1 MRDKLEKNYCKEL
14 ERINKTDL
22 IPIREK
28 AIMYSKLNIL
38 EKVK

>member
-28 AIMYSKLNIL
+28 AIMYSTLMINQKS
-38 EKVK
+38 